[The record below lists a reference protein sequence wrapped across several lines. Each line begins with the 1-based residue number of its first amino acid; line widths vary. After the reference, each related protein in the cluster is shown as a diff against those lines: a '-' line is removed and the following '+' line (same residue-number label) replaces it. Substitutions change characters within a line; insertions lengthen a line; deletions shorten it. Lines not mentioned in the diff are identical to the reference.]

1 MTTTATREPRR
12 FNPRASATDA
22 YEDQTPTYRRLPM
35 SMTSPVVTTSNTGGW
50 ISFVYVQFGLALA
63 MAAWSI
69 LSLTGIEVQSKIH
82 LAMAV
87 LFSIGATF
95 TLAKTIRD
103 EHEAKKISTRIEDAR
118 AEKLLMEVGRG

>member
-1 MTTTATREPRR
+1 MTTTTREPRR
-12 FNPRASATDA
+12 FNPRTVVADT
-22 YEDQTPTYRRLPM
+22 YEDQTPTYRSLPM
-35 SMTSPVVTTSNTGGW
+35 SMSSAPVVTTSNTGGW
-50 ISFVYVQFGLALA
+50 ITFVYVQFGLALA

-69 LSLTGIEVQSKIH
+69 MSLTGIEVQSKIH

-87 LFSIGATF
+87 IFSIGATF

-103 EHEAKKISTRIEDAR
+103 EHEAKKIATRIEDAR